1 MEQAARG
8 RRGAKPQAPPALR
21 HAVHQRTDHRAD
33 PGSVDLALAA
43 PEPFELGVEWPAGGI
58 ELSIVDLEGEAIRS
72 AVQRSVP
79 YWPDSPQSE

>member
-1 MEQAARG
+1 M
-8 RRGAKPQAPPALR
+8 
-21 HAVHQRTDHRAD
+21 
-33 PGSVDLALAA
+33 DLALAA